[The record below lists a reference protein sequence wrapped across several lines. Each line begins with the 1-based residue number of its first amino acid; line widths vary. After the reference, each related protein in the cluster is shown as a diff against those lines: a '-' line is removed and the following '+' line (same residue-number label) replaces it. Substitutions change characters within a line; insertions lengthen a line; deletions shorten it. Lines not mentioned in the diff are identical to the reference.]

1 MDFYFPFAILCPLNR
16 RNNLI
21 LLRYYPLLFL
31 TMKGN
36 IMVVIDGIA
45 IFYAVTAL
53 TAGSMFVYHNSGA
66 RKH

>member
-1 MDFYFPFAILCPLNR
+1 
-16 RNNLI
+16 
-21 LLRYYPLLFL
+21 
-31 TMKGN
+31 MKGN